1 MTKNRIARVLT
12 DAEID
17 GVSAGCNLFGQSVSA
32 LASSQPRPGAFG
44 EFVAANVAQNPGL
57 IATVVHASQQLC

>member
-1 MTKNRIARVLT
+1 MTKNRTARVLT
-12 DAEID
+12 DEEID
-17 GVSAGCNLFGQSVSA
+17 GVSAGCNLFGQSVFA
-32 LASSQPRPGAFG
+32 LASSQPSPGAFG

>member
-1 MTKNRIARVLT
+1 MTENRIPRVLT
-12 DAEID
+12 DEEVDA
-17 GVSAGCNLFGQSVSA
+17 VSAGCNLFGQSVSA
-32 LASSQPRPGAFG
+32 LATSQPSSGAFG